1 MNWTKRSL
9 LGLAGALALS
19 WGVSTPAVAQQQPPI
34 RIGILVALEGAFAA
48 GGRDAVRNVEL
59 ALRQVNNTV
68 AGRRI
73 ETIVAP
79 TDTRPDTAV
88 RQARKLIEQDRVDF
102 IIGPLSGSEGIAIRD
117 YAKTIPDRT
126 IINGISG
133 ALEMTWVDPAPNV
146 FRFNLDGAQWGS
158 GLGTYV
164 VRTKGWRRIATVSAD
179 YSFGY
184 TNFLGFAVDFCRAGG
199 TIVQRF
205 WVPLGAADFG
215 GVIAQLPDNVDAI
228 YLGMGGTDAI
238 NFLNQWQQA
247 GAGTRLIGGTI
258 MADQTVLSARG
269 RAKDA
274 LIGTPTSGPLA
285 EDNTDPAWQ
294 NYVRLYREAF
304 PANERFNSPSLFGV
318 GYYIAISA
326 AIAGLNAVNGD
337 LSDGQRRFNA
347 ALSSLKLATPLG
359 EVSLNENRQATGTV
373 FVNEVAE
380 GPGGTLVNRMVAR
393 VDGVNQTLG
402 MTAEQ
407 FRAMGL
413 PSRTN
418 PDCRALGGG

>member
-1 MNWTKRSL
+1 MFWNKRSF
-9 LGLAGALALS
+9 LGLAGALAASVTLS
-19 WGVSTPAVAQQQPPI
+19 MPAAAQQQPPI
-34 RIGILVALEGAFAA
+34 RIGVLVALEGAFAV
-48 GGRDAVRNVEL
+48 GGADGVRNVEL
-59 ALRQVNNTV
+59 ALRQINHTV

-73 ETIVAP
+73 EVVVAP

-126 IINGISG
+126 VINGISG

-146 FRFNLDGAQWGS
+146 FRFNLDGAQWGA
-158 GLGTYV
+158 GLGSYV
-164 VRTKGWRRIATVSAD
+164 VRQRNIRRIATVAAD

-199 TIVQRF
+199 TIVERF
-205 WVPLGAADFG
+205 WVPLGATDFG

-228 YLGMGGTDAI
+228 YLGLGGTDAI

-269 RAKDA
+269 RARDA
-274 LIGTPTSGPLA
+274 LIGTATSGPLA
-285 EDNTDPAWQ
+285 TDNPDPAWQ
-294 NYVRLYREAF
+294 SYVRLYQETF
-304 PANERFNSPSLFGV
+304 PANERLPSPSLFGV
-318 GYYIAISA
+318 GYYVATLA
-326 AIAGLNAVNGD
+326 AINALQAVNGD

-347 ALSSLKLATPLG
+347 ALSALRLATPLG
-359 EVSLNENRQATGTV
+359 QVTLNENRQATGTV

-380 GPGGTLVNRMVAR
+380 GPNNTLVSRMVSR

-413 PSRTN
+413 PSRTT

>member
-1 MNWTKRSL
+1 MIWDKRSF
-9 LGLAGALALS
+9 LGLAGAFAASIALS
-19 WGVSTPAVAQQQPPI
+19 MPAAAQTQPPI
-34 RIGILVALEGAFAA
+34 RIGVLVALEGAFAA
-48 GGRDAVRNVEL
+48 GGADAVRNVEL
-59 ALRQVNNTV
+59 ALRQANHT
-68 AGRRI
+68 AGGRRI
-73 ETIVAP
+73 EIVVAP

-146 FRFNLDGAQWGS
+146 FRFNLDGAQWGT
-158 GLGTYV
+158 GLGRYV
-164 VRTKGWRRIATVSAD
+164 VQQRNWRRVATVAAD

-199 TIVQRF
+199 TIVERF
-205 WVPLGAADFG
+205 WVPLGSSDFG
-215 GVIAQLPDNVDAI
+215 GIIAQLPDNVDAI
-228 YLGMGGTDAI
+228 YLGLGGTDAI

-258 MADQTVLSARG
+258 MADQTVLTARG
-269 RAKDA
+269 RARDA

-285 EDNTDPAWQ
+285 EDNPDPAWR
-294 NYVRLYREAF
+294 NYVRAYQEAF
-304 PANERFNSPSLFGV
+304 PASERFQTPSLFGV
-318 GYYIAISA
+318 GYYIATTA

-347 ALSSLKLATPLG
+347 ALSSLRLATPLG
-359 EVSLNENRQATGTV
+359 EVRLNENRQAIGTV
-373 FVNEVAE
+373 YVNEVAE
-380 GPGGTLVNRMVAR
+380 GPNGTLVNRMVAR
-393 VDGVNQTLG
+393 VNEVNQTLG
-402 MTAEQ
+402 MTPEQ

-413 PSRTN
+413 PSRTT